1 MDVAL
6 NYCSPTVVA
15 LIITIVIILASWSD
29 FLEFTVAQFAR
40 AATNSERGERERE
53 REREREKGGIAGAS
67 AQLQARGRFHQGR
80 FSVTSANA
88 DRACAGR
95 IIRWHYSPRWRV
107 SRR

>member
-29 FLEFTVAQFAR
+29 FLEFTV
-40 AATNSERGERERE
+40 ERE